1 MSVLFTLR
9 QPNKD
14 SIFMLNVDILQRV
27 TDAESDTGSMRQE
40 AREVPD
46 VLEKDVLFTGAA

>member
-1 MSVLFTLR
+1 MSVLFTVR